1 MRDSRTR
8 TSANSAATK
17 KPLSP
22 TSTRARKRL
31 ARGKRGSSNAK
42 DPRRWAGRTAG
53 VGGWLSEVR
62 PSRYERYYT
71 VAARPHK
78 PSRVRLRMPHH
89 LYRLIRIDKKTRWS
103 RPRAPSSA
111 GSSTTGALLEAPVA
125 IARHILHA
133 HLEGSATGGIT

>member
-31 ARGKRGSSNAK
+31 ARGNRGTSKSIDA
-42 DPRRWAGRTAG
+42 RRQRSRTAG
-53 VGGWLSEVR
+53 VGVWLSEVR

-71 VAARPHK
+71 VAARPDKPPWVWLRTPYHK
-78 PSRVRLRMPHH
+78 KRSDRCGRTSRFGSRRLG
-89 LYRLIRIDKKTRWS
+89 L
-103 RPRAPSSA
+103 
-111 GSSTTGALLEAPVA
+111 
-125 IARHILHA
+125 
-133 HLEGSATGGIT
+133 